1 MRALHEQ
8 AESLEEQLETR
19 KVVDRAKGQL
29 MDREKMS
36 ESDAF
41 AFIQKTAMHRRHT
54 MKRVA
59 QDIIDGELA
68 PEGA

>member
-1 MRALHEQ
+1 
-8 AESLEEQLETR
+8 
-19 KVVDRAKGQL
+19 
-29 MDREKMS
+29 MDGHRMN

-59 QDIIDGELA
+59 QDIIDGELT
-68 PEGA
+68 PEAS